1 MQKHEN
7 DKSLCPFCGTFLHRN
22 ASIMFTPIPWFRC
35 SRFVSSRLFRDWN
48 FLKGLIDWLVFDR
61 NKRSGLTVSEWSSTS
76 GKTWTYNPN
85 ISASD
90 RIIGV
95 YISYGWHGF
104 DSVCFYVFTI
114 IIIFIGFVSIWWILQ
129 SQAAR
134 SSEDIIN
141 ILGYYAKTLNLH
153 HCVDREW
160 RQNLLSHWATRNH
173 DNPQRFDIYELIV
186 RIGPMAIS
194 VWMISRIW
202 IL

>member
-104 DSVCFYVFTI
+104 DSVCFFLYNNYLLHRLCFHMVNIAIASREI
-114 IIIFIGFVSIWWILQ
+114 I
-129 SQAAR
+129 R
-134 SSEDIIN
+134 
-141 ILGYYAKTLNLH
+141 GYHQYSWVL
-153 HCVDREW
+153 C
-160 RQNLLSHWATRNH
+160 QNLKLAS
-173 DNPQRFDIYELIV
+173 LC
-186 RIGPMAIS
+186 GPRVKTKPTITLGNAKP
-194 VWMISRIW
+194 W
-202 IL
+202 